1 MAAAHASLGVH
12 LWICPQAR
20 HRKGTSTFG
29 RVSRTIMS
37 VVRPVDT
44 GRFVSGHL
52 ITISLTGNLL
62 TRRRRAAAK
71 LFPI

>member
-1 MAAAHASLGVH
+1 M
-12 LWICPQAR
+12 
-20 HRKGTSTFG
+20 FG

-71 LFPI
+71 SFPIPAAARIKNTISNAQG